1 MSSQTISY
9 SMHVSISPTREEMGI
24 AAGKCGERLLMQALE
39 QKDVV
44 RVIMGSAPSQNEV
57 LGYLRTSRKIDWSRV
72 EVFHMDEYIGITP
85 DNPVSFSS
93 YLDRTIIGHVPVK
106 AFHRIVIPR
115 DNPEESC
122 RRYAEM
128 LREKPIDVVFL
139 GVGENGHIAFNDPI
153 MADLKDPETVKI
165 VELDDVCRMQQVHD
179 GAFAT
184 LDDVPKTA
192 VTVTVPALLS
202 ADHLVC
208 TVPSGRKN
216 MACRRLL
223 LGSIDVE
230 CPATAMRLH
239 SDCNLFL
246 DSDSGAG
253 IPEMTGVRTRL

>member
-106 AFHRIVIPR
+106 AFIESSFHVITR
-115 DNPEESC
+115 KK
-122 RRYAEM
+122 A
-128 LREKPIDVVFL
+128 V
-139 GVGENGHIAFNDPI
+139 
-153 MADLKDPETVKI
+153 ADMQRCSVKN
-165 VELDDVCRMQQVHD
+165 R
-179 GAFAT
+179 
-184 LDDVPKTA
+184 
-192 VTVTVPALLS
+192 
-202 ADHLVC
+202 
-208 TVPSGRKN
+208 
-216 MACRRLL
+216 
-223 LGSIDVE
+223 
-230 CPATAMRLH
+230 
-239 SDCNLFL
+239 
-246 DSDSGAG
+246 
-253 IPEMTGVRTRL
+253 